1 MKDLDK
7 RNMPLYII
15 VLSLILIFPLGVYYI
30 VLKTE
35 ENLRNIKKVA
45 TNFKIV
51 GFLGILVSVIYFLA
65 NYSVYVSLID
75 SHMNLDM
82 YSFNFIYIYVYIIMV
97 VISSFIGSSYL
108 NKICERFMIY
118 TEFINIRHIKDI
130 TIIQDETLENI
141 EDIKNNINKLIKLG
155 YLVNVKVSNDNI
167 ISTKT
172 VDKKK
177 LVKCKTCG
185 NIEILDKDKVRCT
198 FCMRK
203 LTKKDR
209 M

>member
-35 ENLRNIKKVA
+35 EKLRNIKKVA

-51 GFLGILVSVIYFLA
+51 GFLGILVGVIYFLA

-82 YSFNFIYIYVYIIMV
+82 YSFVICPFGIVAKNYCRFKVTKIYSCV
-97 VISSFIGSSYL
+97 FFL
-108 NKICERFMIY
+108 
-118 TEFINIRHIKDI
+118 
-130 TIIQDETLENI
+130 
-141 EDIKNNINKLIKLG
+141 
-155 YLVNVKVSNDNI
+155 KV
-167 ISTKT
+167 
-172 VDKKK
+172 
-177 LVKCKTCG
+177 L
-185 NIEILDKDKVRCT
+185 
-198 FCMRK
+198 
-203 LTKKDR
+203 
-209 M
+209 

>member
-15 VLSLILIFPLGVYYI
+15 ILSLILIFPLGVYYI

-35 ENLRNIKKVA
+35 EKLRNIKKVA

-51 GFLGILVSVIYFLA
+51 GFLGILVGVIYFLA

-97 VISSFIGSSYL
+97 IVSSFIGYSYL
-108 NKICERFMIY
+108 NNICERFIIY
-118 TEFINIRHIKDI
+118 T
-130 TIIQDETLENI
+130 
-141 EDIKNNINKLIKLG
+141 
-155 YLVNVKVSNDNI
+155 
-167 ISTKT
+167 
-172 VDKKK
+172 
-177 LVKCKTCG
+177 
-185 NIEILDKDKVRCT
+185 
-198 FCMRK
+198 
-203 LTKKDR
+203 
-209 M
+209 

>member
-15 VLSLILIFPLGVYYI
+15 ILSLILIFPLGVYYI

-35 ENLRNIKKVA
+35 EKLRNIKKVA

-51 GFLGILVSVIYFLA
+51 GFLGILVGVIYFLA

-97 VISSFIGSSYL
+97 IVSSFIGYSYL
-108 NKICERFMIY
+108 NNICERFIIY
-118 TEFINIRHIKDI
+118 TEFINVRHIKDI
-130 TIIQDETLENI
+130 NVICDETLESV
-141 EDIKNNINKLIKLG
+141 EEVKDNINKLIKLG
-155 YLVNVKVSNDNI
+155 YVVNVKVNDNNI
-167 ISTKT
+167 ISTKA

-177 LVKCKTCG
+177 LAKCKTCG
-185 NIEILDKDKVRCT
+185 NVEVLYKDKIRCT